1 MVMLIAIAKV
11 LMGLFVI
18 ALVLAFITAIFLLGA
33 IVATLGTATQPL
45 FGRDRENDEPE
56 MVNHPDHYNRP
67 GQKECIIEMEE
78 RFGTAAVQYF
88 CLLSRYKYL
97 YRCGLKDGA
106 TQELSK
112 ANWYRDKF
120 LSLGGDDK
128 LLKIVPD
135 NAKATAYQ
143 RMSGNACIE
152 KEALSHE
159 C

>member
-18 ALVLAFITAIFLLGA
+18 ALVLAFIAAIFLLGA
-33 IVATLGTATQPL
+33 IVATFGTATQPL
-45 FGRDRENDEPE
+45 FGRDREDDGPE

-67 GQKECIIEMEE
+67 GQKECIVEMEE
-78 RFGTAAVQYF
+78 RFGTAAVRYF

-112 ANWYRDKF
+112 ANWYRDRF

-135 NAKATAYQ
+135 NAKAAAYQ
-143 RMSGNACIE
+143 RMGGNACIK
-152 KEALSHE
+152 KEAMSHE
-159 C
+159 R

>member
-1 MVMLIAIAKV
+1 MVILTSIAKV
-11 LMGLFVI
+11 LIGLFII

-45 FGRDRENDEPE
+45 FGRDREDDELE

-67 GQKECIIEMEE
+67 GQKECIVEMEE
-78 RFGTAAVQYF
+78 RFGTAAVRYF

-112 ANWYRDKF
+112 ANWYKDKF

-128 LLKIVPD
+128 LLKIVHD
-135 NAKATAYQ
+135 NASATAYH
-143 RMSGNACIE
+143 RLGGNACNE
-152 KEALSHE
+152 KGAMSHE
-159 C
+159 G

>member
-45 FGRDRENDEPE
+45 FGRDREDDEPE

-88 CLLSRYKYL
+88 VC
-97 YRCGLKDGA
+97 
-106 TQELSK
+106 
-112 ANWYRDKF
+112 
-120 LSLGGDDK
+120 
-128 LLKIVPD
+128 
-135 NAKATAYQ
+135 
-143 RMSGNACIE
+143 
-152 KEALSHE
+152 
-159 C
+159 

>member
-1 MVMLIAIAKV
+1 MVILTSIAKV
-11 LMGLFVI
+11 LIGLFII

-33 IVATLGTATQPL
+33 IVAALGTVTQPL
-45 FGRDRENDEPE
+45 FGRDQEDDEPE
-56 MVNHPDHYNRP
+56 MANHPDHYNRP

-112 ANWYRDKF
+112 ANWYKDKF

-135 NAKATAYQ
+135 NANATAYQ
-143 RMSGNACIE
+143 QMGGNACIE
-152 KEALSHE
+152 KDAMSHE
-159 C
+159 R

>member
-1 MVMLIAIAKV
+1 MVILIAIAKV

-33 IVATLGTATQPL
+33 IVAALGTATQPL
-45 FGRDRENDEPE
+45 FGRDQEDGEPE

-67 GQKECIIEMEE
+67 GQKECIVEMEE

-112 ANWYRDKF
+112 ANWYKDKF
-120 LSLGGDDK
+120 LSLGGNDK

-135 NAKATAYQ
+135 NAKAAAYR
-143 RMSGNACIE
+143 RMGGNACIE
-152 KEALSHE
+152 KEAKGHE